1 MSSRRIHGVFPKA
14 FLAAWGLLAAGASQA
29 PGQAVLVDFGTGASY
44 RGAGVSN
51 PEPNGNYWNGYHSA
65 LANMI
70 DISNRTT
77 GIGMV
82 FTTPYA
88 VDSYNGPAGAVTND
102 PPSAAEIA
110 GTVFDAAALGDL
122 GATNAVFD
130 YFATTNA
137 GGTMKFT
144 LGNLNPAR
152 RYNLSFFGSRKYPEG
167 EQAGSPDSRTTVYA
181 ATDSNGAVQ
190 ASVRLAVGV
199 YAEHNSN
206 RVATLAALQ
215 PDTASQIYIEIR
227 GLTASNAGYLN
238 CLKIEGYQPVP
249 PAAEQTFLIDFGNS
263 SSYNGSS
270 VANPD
275 LNGNHWSSVWN
286 GDFYADL
293 PDASGLA
300 AAVDFGFDSA
310 AGTDAYNGP
319 GGNYD
324 AAALGML
331 GGAADAVNDFFV
343 SSRFQLQGLDPA
355 KTYSLTFYGS
365 HYYSADDMTVYSV
378 YSDSSYTDRIAWVGL
393 NVQVPGTLGAKNN
406 SNTVAVITG
415 LAPQAGN
422 ALYVAFEGRNGADG
436 YLNAMQV
443 DVHAAPPPGNVDIRE
458 FAMPAG
464 LPALSFVGSNAV
476 SYTLQYTTNLL
487 AGGGWGDVLSGGIP
501 VMAVGDGKTLATVSD
516 PDPADSRRIYRL
528 IRTPGGPSFR

>member
-1 MSSRRIHGVFPKA
+1 MNSRRNRGGFPA
-14 FLAAWGLLAAGASQA
+14 LALAAWGLTAMVAGPAR
-29 PGQAVLVDFGTGASY
+29 GQAVLVDFGTGASY

-51 PEPNGNYWNGYHSA
+51 PEPNGNYWNGYHAA
-65 LANMI
+65 LASMI

-77 GIGMV
+77 GIGMA

-88 VDSYNGPAGAVTND
+88 VDSYNGPAGAVTNN
-102 PPSAAEIA
+102 PPSGAEIA
-110 GTVFDAAALGDL
+110 DTVFDAAALGDL

-144 LGNLNPAR
+144 LNNLNPAR
-152 RYNLSFFGSRKYPEG
+152 RYNLALFGSRKYPEG
-167 EQAGSPDSRTTVYA
+167 EQADDMNSRTTLYA

-190 ASVRLAVGV
+190 ASARLAVGV
-199 YAEHNSN
+199 FGNHNSN
-206 RVATLAALQ
+206 AVARLSALQ
-215 PDTASQIYIEIR
+215 PDTASQIYIEVR
-227 GLTASNAGYLN
+227 GLTASNTGYLN
-238 CLKIEGYQPVP
+238 CLKLEGYAPVP
-249 PAAEQTFLIDFGNS
+249 PAAERSILIDFGNS

-275 LNGNHWSSVWN
+275 FSGNYWNSIWN
-286 GDFYADL
+286 GAYAAGLLDTAGQ
-293 PDASGLA
+293 ASPVGL
-300 AAVDFGFDSA
+300 GFDSA

-415 LAPQAGN
+415 LCPQANN
-422 ALYVAFEGRNGADG
+422 ALYIQFEGRNGADG